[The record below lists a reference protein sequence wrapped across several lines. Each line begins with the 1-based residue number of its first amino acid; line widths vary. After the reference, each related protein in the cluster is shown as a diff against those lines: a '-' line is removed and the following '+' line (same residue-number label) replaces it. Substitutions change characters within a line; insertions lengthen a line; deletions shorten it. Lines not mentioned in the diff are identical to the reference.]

1 MRFDPVKLKAART
14 RMAMSQE
21 RLARRCELSR
31 KSIQRA
37 ECGETV
43 RPETA
48 ALVAAALG
56 VALDDLRL
64 GAGAA
69 AGDGADQRL
78 TLRRAKSG
86 TRVFETL
93 AQSYAGR
100 IGCDVEAT
108 GDTIEALAGLVASL
122 GRLLSDSWGAGPAVP
137 PDLPIVERLRII
149 AELND
154 ALRMLEQHGI
164 GCFMGHYYRYVVSGR
179 GEGRPQAEAGDGP
192 VMLTRIQL
200 SDCPRDALQVTIDQE
215 WSSRR
220 VPATPAQASPAP
232 LGDDERFVFLES
244 RAPLER
250 LQDSADDE
258 VIEGAFSVR
267 VA

>member
-1 MRFDPVKLKAART
+1 MRLDPAKLKQART
-14 RMAMSQE
+14 RAAMSQE

-37 ECGETV
+37 ELGETV

-56 VALDDLRL
+56 VALDEIRL
-64 GAGAA
+64 A
-69 AGDGADQRL
+69 AGGAEAGGERPEQRL

-100 IGCDVEAT
+100 IGCDVEAS
-108 GDTIEALAGLVASL
+108 GETIGPLTGLVASL
-122 GRLLSDSWGAGPAVP
+122 GRLVADAWGRGPMIP
-137 PDLPIVERLRII
+137 PDLPMVDRLRII

-154 ALRMLEQHGI
+154 ALRALERHGI
-164 GCFMGHYYRYVVSGR
+164 GCFIGHYYRYVVAGR
-179 GEGRPQAEAGDGP
+179 GAVQAPGDAPGGP
-192 VMLTRIQL
+192 VMLARIQL
-200 SDCPRDALQVTIDQE
+200 SDCPRDALQVTIDQQ
-215 WSSRR
+215 WSSQREGAAAP
-220 VPATPAQASPAP
+220 PAF
-232 LGDDERFVFLES
+232 GDDERFVFLES
-244 RAPLER
+244 RPPLTPALE
-250 LQDSADDE
+250 DTAGE

>member
-1 MRFDPVKLKAART
+1 MRFDPVKLKDART

-21 RLARRCELSR
+21 RLAKRCELSR

-37 ECGETV
+37 ENGEVV

-48 ALVAAALG
+48 ALMAAALG
-56 VALDDLRL
+56 VVLDDLRL
-64 GAGAA
+64 ASGSAA
-69 AGDGADQRL
+69 DRADLRL

-100 IGCDVEAT
+100 ISCDVEAT
-108 GDTIEALAGLVASL
+108 GDTIDALAGLVASL

-137 PDLPIVERLRII
+137 ADLPIVDRLRII

-154 ALRMLEQHGI
+154 ALRMLERHGI

-179 GEGRPQAEAGDGP
+179 GETRPQGEAGGSA

-220 VPATPAQASPAP
+220 AAATPAQTSAVP

-244 RAPLER
+244 RSPLGVV
-250 LQDSADDE
+250 DADAGGD